1 MIAKIIRHSSFVE
14 PCFYALKGD
23 LKRPEVLAANGVRMS
38 SAGEMAADFELQR
51 STRPGLRQ
59 AVEHIALAWLPQETE
74 KLTNEVMG
82 RAAMLYLQ
90 ERNIDPMTTQWALV
104 RHYDQEHPHCHLL
117 LNRVKDDKHVLP
129 DKRSHL
135 RSAEACR
142 KVEAAMGFEDA
153 AQLGAAAKLREAVEG
168 KMPADVAERV
178 QCKDLIRKAL
188 EKHLPTATTV
198 QELREALATEG
209 VRMKATL
216 QQGGQLQAV
225 VFEATKYPGL
235 HVKGSEVAREYSG
248 VGLHKTMEAQAKH
261 RAQTDSTVKLPQQPA
276 APAVPEPA
284 ATLQSTSMAS
294 ATLPEGTLPVA
305 PRPIVAASVE
315 GRVEVA
321 VASAEVDKKQ
331 PPASVANQA
340 PAVLQPEQNV
350 LPPVLAVAAVPPLAG
365 APGLLASSRETPAS
379 PADRSPLGHVGPAD
393 LAAAVSSAEAI
404 AQPPRSEPGK
414 SMQAAAIQS
423 AEVPASAHS
432 NLLDNAAVTASVVE
446 SKAFWQHGIIQMLS
460 TEKGTSDERLSRV
473 QAALV
478 TAGATVGEIVPPTMG
493 RNKVAL
499 LPYSFDP
506 TSPQLVEVNA
516 VLRDVQAACDS
527 KGVSTSRVKEQPHSW
542 HQPHAL
548 PEADH
553 LEWPAREGQFNQA
566 QIVVDDPVRG
576 QARAERVAEELRRA
590 GASVSEATRDNQG
603 LLTMQVHY
611 HTCAPTISD
620 IDTVLAQV
628 AGTSVAGLE
637 VKESPQN
644 KDARLDGVVLVAV
657 RQAENSTGK
666 EMGA

>member
-1 MIAKIIRHSSFVE
+1 MIGKIIRHSSFVE

-23 LKRPEVLAANGVRMS
+23 LKRPEVLAANGVRTS

-51 STRPGLRQ
+51 SARPGLRQ
-59 AVEHIALAWLPQETE
+59 AVEHIALAWLPEETA

-82 RAAMLYLQ
+82 RAAMLYLE
-90 ERNIDPMTTQWALV
+90 ERGIDPATTQWALV
-104 RHYDQEHPHCHLL
+104 RHHDQKHPHCHLL
-117 LNRVKDDKHVLP
+117 LNRVTDDGQVLP

-142 KVEAAMGFEDA
+142 KVEAAMGFENA
-153 AQLGAAAKLREAVEG
+153 AQLGAAAKLREATEG
-168 KMPADVAERV
+168 KLPADVAERV

-235 HVKGSEVAREYSG
+235 YVKGSEVAREYSG
-248 VGLHKTMEAQAKH
+248 VGLRKTLEAQAENG
-261 RAQTDSTVKLPQQPA
+261 AQTDFMVKLLQHPA
-276 APAVPEPA
+276 APSVLEPTPA
-284 ATLQSTSMAS
+284 LQSISVSS
-294 ATLPEGTLPVA
+294 ATLPEGPLPVA
-305 PRPIVAASVE
+305 PRPLVATLVE
-315 GRVEVA
+315 GQ
-321 VASAEVDKKQ
+321 AEIAATPAGADKKL
-331 PPASVANQA
+331 PPVLVANQA
-340 PAVLQPEQNV
+340 PAVPQPEQNA
-350 LPPVLAVAAVPPLAG
+350 LPPVLAVAAVQPLVEV
-365 APGLLASSRETPAS
+365 PASSV
-379 PADRSPLGHVGPAD
+379 DRSPLGRVAPAD
-393 LAAAVSSAEAI
+393 LAAAASSAEAI
-404 AQPPRSEPGK
+404 AQPLPLEPGR
-414 SMQAAAIQS
+414 STQAAAISS
-423 AEVPASAHS
+423 AEVPLSAHS
-432 NLLDNAAVTASVVE
+432 NLLDNAAGTASIVE
-446 SKAFWQHGIIQMLS
+446 SKVFWQHGIIQMLA
-460 TEKGTSDERLSRV
+460 TEKGTSEERLSRV

-478 TAGATVGEIVPPTMG
+478 EAGATVGEIVPPATG

-506 TSPQLVEVNA
+506 TSTRLAEVNA
-516 VLRDVQAACDS
+516 VLRDVQAAYDS
-527 KGVSTSRVKEQPHSW
+527 KGFSTSSVKEQPHSW
-542 HQPHAL
+542 HQPRTL

-566 QIVVDDPVRG
+566 QIVVDDPMRG
-576 QARAERVAEELRRA
+576 QVRAERVAEALRRA
-590 GASVSEATRDNQG
+590 GASVSESTRDNHG

-611 HTCAPTISD
+611 HTCAPTIGD

-628 AGTSVAGLE
+628 AGTSVAGIE

-644 KDARLDGVVLVAV
+644 KDARLAGVILVAL
-657 RQAENSTGK
+657 RQEETSTDK

>member
-1 MIAKIIRHSSFVE
+1 M
-14 PCFYALKGD
+14 KGD
-23 LKRPEVLAANGVRMS
+23 LKRPEVLAVNGVRMS

-51 STRPGLRQ
+51 GTRPGLRQ

-82 RAAMLYLQ
+82 RAAMLYLE
-90 ERNIDPMTTQWALV
+90 ERGIDPATTQWALV
-104 RHYDQEHPHCHLL
+104 RHHDQEHPHCHLL
-117 LNRVKDDKHVLP
+117 LNRVTDDGQVLP

-168 KMPADVAERV
+168 KLPADVAERV
-178 QCKDLIRKAL
+178 QYKDLIRKAL

-248 VGLHKTMEAQAKH
+248 VGLRKTLEAQAEH
-261 RAQTDSTVKLPQQPA
+261 RAQTDSMVKLPQQPA

-284 ATLQSTSMAS
+284 ATLHSTSVAS
-294 ATLPEGTLPVA
+294 AMLPEGALPVA

-315 GRVEVA
+315 GQVA
-321 VASAEVDKKQ
+321 VASAEADKKL
-331 PPASVANQA
+331 PPTLVANQV
-340 PAVLQPEQNV
+340 PAVPQPEQNV
-350 LPPVLAVAAVPPLAG
+350 LPPVLAVAAVPPLAE
-365 APGLLASSRETPAS
+365 AAGLLAGWQEAPAS
-379 PADRSPLGHVGPAD
+379 PVDRSPLGRVESAD
-393 LAAAVSSAEAI
+393 LAAAAI
-404 AQPPRSEPGK
+404 AQPLPSEPGR
-414 SMQAAAIQS
+414 STQAAAIPS
-423 AEVPASAHS
+423 VEVPLSVHS
-432 NLLDNAAVTASVVE
+432 DSLDNAAGTASVVE
-446 SKAFWQHGIIQMLS
+446 SNAFWQHGIIQMLA
-460 TEKGTSDERLSRV
+460 TEKVTSDERLSRV
-473 QAALV
+473 QAALIA
-478 TAGATVGEIVPPTMG
+478 AGATVGEIVPPTMG

-506 TSPQLVEVNA
+506 TSTRLAEVNA
-516 VLRDVQAACDS
+516 VLHDVQAAYNS
-527 KGVSTSRVKEQPHSW
+527 KGDSTSRVKEQPHSW
-542 HQPHAL
+542 HQPQAL

-566 QIVVDDPVRG
+566 QIVVNDPVRG

-611 HTCAPTISD
+611 HTCAPTVSD

-628 AGTSVAGLE
+628 AGTSVTGME
-637 VKESPQN
+637 VKESLQN

-657 RQAENSTGK
+657 RQEETSTGK
-666 EMGA
+666 EMGD